1 MGEPGLGRHR
11 TRWPHALRRAGFAL
25 TGAAALLI
33 CASPAGAAGDR
44 ALGEYLA
51 GECTGCHQLAGRSS
65 GGIPPIIGWPE
76 EQFVAALDAYG
87 RKQRGSTTMQTIAAR
102 LSRDEMTA
110 LAAYFGALAAKP

>member
-11 TRWPHALRRAGFAL
+11 TRWLHALRPAGFAL
-25 TGAAALLI
+25 TSAAVLLMAAA
-33 CASPAGAAGDR
+33 PTEAAGDR
-44 ALGEYLA
+44 TLGAYLA
-51 GECTGCHQLAGRSS
+51 GECTGCHQLSGRGSA
-65 GGIPPIIGWPE
+65 GIPPIIGWPE

-102 LSRDEMTA
+102 LSQDEMTA

>member
-11 TRWPHALRRAGFAL
+11 TRWRHARRPAGFAL
-25 TGAAALLI
+25 TGVAAFLL
-33 CASPAGAAGDR
+33 ATAPGEAAGDR
-44 ALGEYLA
+44 ALAEYLA
-51 GECTGCHQLAGRSS
+51 AECTGCHQLSGRGS

-87 RKQRGSTTMQTIAAR
+87 RKQRDNPTMQTIAAR

-110 LAAYFGALAAKP
+110 LAAYFGALVAKP